1 MDNFE
6 KYTSIVETSM
16 SGIVTADNII
26 TAIYQRHISKYSV
39 ADKYLQDIIL
49 DKGKPSQDDM
59 EIAARLYAIPQMRKH
74 YKNIA
79 NILVKSDQL
88 YEKWMSQNGKV
99 SENINEDWMNYFLDR
114 AKLVSDENIQLLWAC
129 ILTQECFDEGT
140 FRKVMLDRLALLDR
154 KSAILF
160 QILCSLT
167 YAIDVSDDRRY
178 SIPLYLRN
186 DKLYEMVKNENICF
200 SEEDA
205 IHYQNHFSVENRVL
219 SGIELEDELEILQE
233 IGLIS
238 LSTETDEGDVYSI
251 NEVEFTIMTENAQF
265 KVPPRYDEHQG
276 IYYIATGCVTFTR
289 MGLELYNALK
299 KQIKSPDFFFNLVH
313 AFMDYQELE
322 ETDIE

>member
-1 MDNFE
+1 
-6 KYTSIVETSM
+6 
-16 SGIVTADNII
+16 
-26 TAIYQRHISKYSV
+26 
-39 ADKYLQDIIL
+39 
-49 DKGKPSQDDM
+49 
-59 EIAARLYAIPQMRKH
+59 
-74 YKNIA
+74 
-79 NILVKSDQL
+79 
-88 YEKWMSQNGKV
+88 
-99 SENINEDWMNYFLDR
+99 
-114 AKLVSDENIQLLWAC
+114 
-129 ILTQECFDEGT
+129 
-140 FRKVMLDRLALLDR
+140 
-154 KSAILF
+154 
-160 QILCSLT
+160 
-167 YAIDVSDDRRY
+167 
-178 SIPLYLRN
+178 
-186 DKLYEMVKNENICF
+186 MVKNENICF

-238 LSTETDEGDVYSI
+238 LSTETDEGNVYSI

-313 AFMDYQELE
+313 AFMNYQELE